1 MSTMK
6 LSYLPLVFLLLA
18 AAPRQN
24 LWQQIAESRDVAWL
38 ETVAAMKDDAP
49 TMMLH
54 QSAKGFRSQAYARLG
69 AIGTAESLAAA
80 DRIEARAR
88 QWRPNDG
95 FSEGVIPHPGWHTS
109 DGVMTSNVRA
119 SMGGTTYAVFISYL
133 FGGMDLLLV
142 SSKDPQRSL
151 WSRPH
156 LVPLKLYRGMHDM
169 TLAPGE
175 RKGVLILSFT
185 QDAPPKRAIMEGTT
199 DPGATAPVI
208 GPQSVEIDVA
218 AVLHDSDGDGLTD
231 LEERR
236 LGLQPGQAD
245 TDGDGIRDGDDT
257 APDFAP
263 PERAPGMPA
272 NAAPSEDVQ
281 LLQKA
286 FFATFGI
293 FESRYVMF
301 VDPIRS
307 TPIQPWGFRG
317 QVIYNVPAKEYG
329 AVSAGWK
336 IAKRDGTTA
345 LVELFDGEGPLA
357 AGGVNV
363 RLEKK
368 NGRWTVVSVETTWVA

>member
-6 LSYLPLVFLLLA
+6 PSHLPLFFLLLA

-24 LWQQIAESRDVAWL
+24 LWQEIAGSRDVAWL

-49 TMMLH
+49 SMMLH

-69 AIGTAESLAAA
+69 AIGSAESLAAA

-88 QWRPNDG
+88 QWRPNEDG
-95 FSEGVIPHPGWHTS
+95 FREGVIPHPGWHMGN
-109 DGVMTSNVRA
+109 GVMTSNVRA
-119 SMGGTTYAVFISYL
+119 TIGGITYAIFVDYL
-133 FGGMDLLLV
+133 YGGMDLLLV
-142 SSKDPQRSL
+142 SSKNPDGSL

-169 TLAPGE
+169 TLAPGAK
-175 RKGVLILSFT
+175 KGVLILSFT
-185 QDAPPKRAIMEGTT
+185 QDAPPKRAIMEGTR
-199 DPGATAPVI
+199 DPGATAPAI
-208 GPQSVEIDVA
+208 GPQSVEIDLA

-231 LEERR
+231 VEEKR
-236 LGLQPGQAD
+236 LGLQPGRAD
-245 TDGDGIRDGDDT
+245 SDGDRIRDSDDT
-257 APDFAP
+257 APEFAP
-263 PERAPGMPA
+263 PDDL
-272 NAAPSEDVQ
+272 SEDEL

-286 FFATFGI
+286 FFAAFGI
-293 FESRYVMF
+293 SESRYTMF
-301 VDPIRS
+301 VDAALS

-317 QVIYNVPAKEYG
+317 QVIYNVHPKEYG

-336 IAKRDGTTA
+336 IAKRDDTSA

-368 NGRWTVVSVETTWVA
+368 NGRWTVVAVETTWIS

>member
-1 MSTMK
+1 MSTTMK
-6 LSYLPLVFLLLA
+6 LSYLPLCFLLLA
-18 AAPRQN
+18 ATPRQN
-24 LWQQIAESRDVAWL
+24 LWQEIAGSRDVAWL

-49 TMMLH
+49 TMMMH

-69 AIGTAESLAAA
+69 AIGSAESVAAA
-80 DRIEARAR
+80 DRIDARAR
-88 QWRPNDG
+88 QWRPNEDG
-95 FSEGVIPHPGWHTS
+95 FSEGVIPHPGWHMS
-109 DGVMTSNVRA
+109 NGVMTSNVRA
-119 SMGGTTYAVFISYL
+119 TMGGMTYAVFVDYL
-133 FGGMDLLLV
+133 FGDMDLLLV
-142 SSKDPQRSL
+142 SSKNPDRLL

-156 LVPLKLYRGMHDM
+156 LVPLKLYRGMHNM

-175 RKGVLILSFT
+175 KKDILILSFT

-199 DPGATAPVI
+199 DPGATAPAI
-208 GPQSVEIDVA
+208 GPQSVEIDL
-218 AVLHDSDGDGLTD
+218 AVVLRDSDGDGLTD
-231 LEERR
+231 AEERR
-236 LGLQPGQAD
+236 LGLQPGRAD
-245 TDGDGIRDGDDT
+245 SDGDGIRDSEDT

-263 PERAPGMPA
+263 PDRA
-272 NAAPSEDVQ
+272 SEDAL

-293 FESRYVMF
+293 SESRYTMF
-301 VDPIRS
+301 VDTAHS

-317 QVIYNVPAKEYG
+317 QVIYNVHPKEYG

-336 IAKRDGTTA
+336 IAKRDDTTA

-368 NGRWTVVSVETTWVA
+368 SGRWTVVAVETTWIS

>member
-1 MSTMK
+1 MSTTMK
-6 LSYLPLVFLLLA
+6 LSHLPLLVLLLA

-24 LWQQIAESRDVAWL
+24 LWQEIAGSRDVAWL

-69 AIGTAESLAAA
+69 AIGSAESLAAA

-88 QWRPNDG
+88 RWRPNEDG
-95 FSEGVIPHPGWHTS
+95 FSEGVIPHPGWHMS
-109 DGVMTSNVRA
+109 NGVMTSNVRA
-119 SMGGTTYAVFISYL
+119 TMGGMTYAVFVDYL

-142 SSKDPQRSL
+142 SSKNPDKSL

-156 LVPLKLYRGMHDM
+156 LVPLKLYRGMHSM

-175 RKGVLILSFT
+175 KKDVLILSFT
-185 QDAPPKRAIMEGTT
+185 QDEPPKRAIMEGTR
-199 DPGATAPVI
+199 DPGATAPAI
-208 GPQSVEIDVA
+208 GPQSVEIDLA
-218 AVLHDSDGDGLTD
+218 TVLHDSDGDGLTD
-231 LEERR
+231 AEERR
-236 LGLQPGQAD
+236 LGLQPRAVD
-245 TDGDGIRDGDDT
+245 SDGDGIRDSEDT
-257 APDFAP
+257 APDFAA
-263 PERAPGMPA
+263 PERV
-272 NAAPSEDVQ
+272 SEDAL

-293 FESRYVMF
+293 SESRYTMF
-301 VDPIRS
+301 VDAIRS

-317 QVIYNVPAKEYG
+317 QVIYNVHPTEYG

-336 IAKRDGTTA
+336 IAKRDDTTA
-345 LVELFDGEGPLA
+345 VVELFDGEGPLA

-368 NGRWTVVSVETTWVA
+368 NGRWTVVAVETTWIS

>member
-1 MSTMK
+1 MSIRMK
-6 LSYLPLVFLLLA
+6 LFLPLFLLLLA

-24 LWQQIAESRDVAWL
+24 LWQQIAGSSDVAWL
-38 ETVAAMKDDAP
+38 ETVAAMKDDGP

-69 AIGTAESLAAA
+69 AIGSAESLAAA

-88 QWRPNDG
+88 QWRPNEDG
-95 FSEGVIPHPGWHTS
+95 FAEGVIPHPGWHMS
-109 DGVMTSNVRA
+109 NGVMKSNVRA
-119 SMGGTTYAVFISYL
+119 TIGGTTYAVFINTL

-142 SSKDPQRSL
+142 SSKNPDRAL

-156 LVPLKLYRGMHDM
+156 LVPLKLYRGMHSM

-175 RKGVLILSFT
+175 RKDVLILSFT
-185 QDAPPKRAIMEGTT
+185 QDEPPKRGIMEGTT
-199 DPGATAPVI
+199 DPGATAPKI
-208 GPQSVEIDVA
+208 GPQSVEIDLA
-218 AVLHDSDGDGLTD
+218 TVLHDTDGDGLTD
-231 LEERR
+231 AEERR
-236 LGLQPGQAD
+236 LGLEPRAVD
-245 TDGDGIRDGDDT
+245 TDGDGIRDSEDT

-263 PERAPGMPA
+263 PARV
-272 NAAPSEDVQ
+272 SEDVL

-286 FFATFGI
+286 FFAAFGI
-293 FESRYVMF
+293 SESRYTMF
-301 VDPIRS
+301 VDTTRS

-317 QVIYNVPAKEYG
+317 QVIYNVHPTEYG

-336 IAKRDGTTA
+336 FAKRDDTSA
-345 LVELFDGEGPLA
+345 VVELFDGEGPLA

-368 NGRWTVVSVETTWVA
+368 NGRWTVVAVETTWIA